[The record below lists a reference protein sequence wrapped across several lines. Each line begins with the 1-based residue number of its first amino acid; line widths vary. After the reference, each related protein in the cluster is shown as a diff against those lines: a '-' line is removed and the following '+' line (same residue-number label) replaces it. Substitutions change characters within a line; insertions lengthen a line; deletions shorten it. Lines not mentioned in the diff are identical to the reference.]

1 MLSEE
6 RQIMK
11 KLFFALFSLL
21 LLNQFSAQE
30 TLIDTVLIDNQY
42 RKASKTVKIENI
54 NSDKI
59 LQNST
64 SLSDLL
70 RFQSNIYIKENGRGA
85 TSSPSFRGTTAQ
97 QTAFVWNGINI
108 NSVFL
113 GQGDINTLSPLSY
126 ENVGVKYGGGSV
138 VYGSGAIGGSVHLN
152 NTLDFNKGFHGSLF
166 SEYASFGTLNS
177 FIKTKFSNEKL
188 SFNFSANHSKSDND
202 YEVAEKKFINR
213 NGEYQNTGFNLGLAY
228 KINENNEFYW
238 QTQHY
243 DSYQNYPI
251 FDENQTK
258 TKYLVQ
264 TFRSLAGWK
273 LHSNKIKNDLKLV
286 YLEDNF
292 QYFGD
297 IDKAKSSGG
306 IGKQYII
313 RNDLDYFVLNRSSFN
328 LISEYQYNQGEGYQS
343 GIQNPKRNQVNLS
356 LLYRNGNQEK
366 FYWEL
371 GAKYDF
377 VEGYESPFLFSASGK
392 YKVNDWYQTS
402 INISRNFKA
411 PTFNDL
417 FWMPGGN
424 PDLKA
429 ETSYQAEMSHYFSY
443 QNFKLGITPY
453 YIKMKDMIQWVP
465 VTPAIWS
472 PINVDKVDFYGLET
486 ELSFKKNWTNQKLSS
501 QISYSYTKAIDQET
515 EKQLS
520 YVPIHQINFNTNYQY
535 KIIGLFF
542 QALYNSKRFT
552 NNTESTSLENFLVL
566 NAGININ
573 PIKNIQI
580 GFKVNN
586 IANQIYETVNYYF
599 MPKRNYA
606 VNLTLKF

>member
-1 MLSEE
+1 
-6 RQIMK
+6 MK
-11 KLFFALFSLL
+11 RLFTLFSLVIL
-21 LLNQFSAQE
+21 HQFSAQE
-30 TLIDTVLIDNQY
+30 SLIDTVFIDNQFN
-42 RKASKTVKIENI
+42 KAGKTAKISRI
-54 NSDKI
+54 NSEQI
-59 LQNST
+59 LENST

-85 TSSPSFRGTTAQ
+85 TSSPSFRGTGAQ
-97 QTAFVWNGINI
+97 RTAFVWNGINV
-108 NSVFL
+108 NSIFL
-113 GQGDINTLSPLSY
+113 GQGDINNLNLLSY
-126 ENVGVKYGGGSV
+126 ENVGIKFGGGSV
-138 VYGSGAIGGSVHLN
+138 IYGSGAIGGSVHLN
-152 NTLDFNKGFHGSLF
+152 NTLDFDKVFHGSLF

-188 SFNFSANHSKSDND
+188 SFSFSANHSKSDND

-213 NGEYQNTGFNLGLAY
+213 NGAYQNTGFNLGLAY

-243 DSYQNYPI
+243 DSNQHYPI

-273 LHSNKIKNDLKLV
+273 SHSNKIKNDLKLV

-297 IDKAKSSGG
+297 INKAKSSGG
-306 IGKQYII
+306 IGKQYIV
-313 RNDLDYFVLNRSSFN
+313 RNDLDYFVSNKSSFN

-356 LLYRNGNQEK
+356 LLYRNEQLAK

-417 FWMPGGN
+417 FWTPGGN
-424 PDLKA
+424 PDLRA

-486 ELSFKKNWTNQKLSS
+486 ELSFNKNWTNQKLNS

-515 EKQLS
+515 KNQLS

-535 KIIGLFF
+535 KIVGLFF

-552 NNTESTSLENFLVL
+552 NNTESNFLKDFLVL
-566 NAGININ
+566 NAGVNIN
-573 PIKNIQI
+573 PMKNIVV

>member
-1 MLSEE
+1 
-6 RQIMK
+6 MK
-11 KLFFALFSLL
+11 RLFTLFSLVIL
-21 LLNQFSAQE
+21 HQFSAQE
-30 TLIDTVLIDNQY
+30 SLIDTVFIDNQFN
-42 RKASKTVKIENI
+42 KVGKTAKISRI
-54 NSDKI
+54 NSDQI
-59 LQNST
+59 LENST

-85 TSSPSFRGTTAQ
+85 TSSPSFRGTGAQ
-97 QTAFVWNGINI
+97 RTAFVWNGINV
-108 NSVFL
+108 NSIFL
-113 GQGDINTLSPLSY
+113 GQGDINNLNLLSY
-126 ENVGVKYGGGSV
+126 ENVGIKFGGGSV
-138 VYGSGAIGGSVHLN
+138 IYGSGAIGGSVHLN
-152 NTLDFNKGFHGSLF
+152 NTLDFDQGFHGSLF
-166 SEYASFGTLNS
+166 SEYGSFGTLNS
-177 FIKTKFSNEKL
+177 LIKTKFSNDKL
-188 SFNFSANHSKSDND
+188 SFSFSANHSKSDND
-202 YEVAEKKFINR
+202 YEVAEKNFINR
-213 NGEYQNTGFNLGLAY
+213 NGDYQNTGFNLGLAY

-243 DSYQNYPI
+243 DSDQHYPI

-273 LHSNKIKNDLKLV
+273 LHSKKIKNDLKLV

-297 IDKAKSSGG
+297 INKAKSSGG
-306 IGKQYII
+306 IGKQYIV
-313 RNDLDYFVLNRSSFN
+313 RNDLDYFVSNKSSFN

-343 GIQNPKRNQVNLS
+343 GIIDPKRNQVNLS
-356 LLYRNGNQEK
+356 LLYRNEQLAK

-377 VEGYESPFLFSASGK
+377 VEGYESPLLFSASGK

-402 INISRNFKA
+402 INLSRNFKA

-424 PDLKA
+424 PDLRA

-465 VTPAIWS
+465 MTSAIWS

-486 ELSFKKNWTNQKLSS
+486 EISFNKNWTNQKLHS

-515 EKQLS
+515 KNQLS
-520 YVPIHQINFNTNYQY
+520 YVPIHQINYNTNYQY
-535 KIIGLFF
+535 KIVGFFF

-552 NNTESTSLENFLVL
+552 NNTESNFLKDFLVL

-573 PIKNIQI
+573 PIKNIQV

-606 VNLTLKF
+606 VNLKLNF

>member
-1 MLSEE
+1 MPSEE
-6 RQIMK
+6 RQIVMK
-11 KLFFALFSLL
+11 RLFTLFSLVIL
-21 LLNQFSAQE
+21 HQFSAQE
-30 TLIDTVLIDNQY
+30 SLIDTVFIDNQFN
-42 RKASKTVKIENI
+42 KAGKTAKISRI
-54 NSDKI
+54 NSEQI
-59 LQNST
+59 LENST

-85 TSSPSFRGTTAQ
+85 TSSPSFRGTGAQ
-97 QTAFVWNGINI
+97 RTAFVWNGINV
-108 NSVFL
+108 NSIFL
-113 GQGDINTLSPLSY
+113 GQGDINNLNLLSY
-126 ENVGVKYGGGSV
+126 ENVGIKFGGGSV
-138 VYGSGAIGGSVHLN
+138 IYGSGAIGGSVHLN

-166 SEYASFGTLNS
+166 SEFGSFGMLNS
-177 FIKTKFSNEKL
+177 FIKTKFSNDKL
-188 SFNFSANHSKSDND
+188 SFSFSANHSKSDNE

-213 NGEYQNTGFNLGLAY
+213 NGAYQNTGFNLGLAY

-243 DSYQNYPI
+243 DSNQHYPI

-273 LHSNKIKNDLKLV
+273 SHSNKIKNDLKLV

-297 IDKAKSSGG
+297 INKAKSSGG
-306 IGKQYII
+306 IGKQYIV
-313 RNDLDYFVLNRSSFN
+313 RNDLDYFVSNKSSFN

-356 LLYRNGNQEK
+356 LLYRNEQLAK

-417 FWMPGGN
+417 YWTPGGN

-429 ETSYQAEMSHYFSY
+429 ETSYQAEMSHYFRY

-486 ELSFKKNWTNQKLSS
+486 ELSFNKNWTNQKLNS

-515 EKQLS
+515 KNQLS

-535 KIIGLFF
+535 KIVGLFF

-552 NNTESTSLENFLVL
+552 NNTESNFLEDFLVL

-573 PIKNIQI
+573 PIKNIQV

-606 VNLTLKF
+606 VNLTIKF

>member
-1 MLSEE
+1 
-6 RQIMK
+6 MK
-11 KLFFALFSLL
+11 RLFTLFSLVIL
-21 LLNQFSAQE
+21 HQFSAQE
-30 TLIDTVLIDNQY
+30 SLIDTVFIDNQFN
-42 RKASKTVKIENI
+42 KAGKTAKISRI
-54 NSDKI
+54 NSEQI
-59 LQNST
+59 LENST
-64 SLSDLL
+64 LFFDFL

-85 TSSPSFRGTTAQ
+85 TSSPSFRGTGAQ
-97 QTAFVWNGINI
+97 RTAFVWNGINV
-108 NSVFL
+108 NSIFL
-113 GQGDINTLSPLSY
+113 GQGDINNLNLLSY
-126 ENVGVKYGGGSV
+126 ENVGIKFGGGSV
-138 VYGSGAIGGSVHLN
+138 IYGSGAIGGSVHLN
-152 NTLDFNKGFHGSLF
+152 NTLDFDKGFHGSLF

-188 SFNFSANHSKSDND
+188 SFSFSANHSKSDND

-243 DSYQNYPI
+243 DSNQHYPI

-273 LHSNKIKNDLKLV
+273 LNSNKIKNDLKLV

-297 IDKAKSSGG
+297 ITKAKSSGG
-306 IGKQYII
+306 TGKQYIV
-313 RNDLDYFVLNRSSFN
+313 RNDLDYFLSNKSSLN

-356 LLYRNGNQEK
+356 LLYRNEQLAK

-392 YKVNDWYQTS
+392 YKVNDLYQTS
-402 INISRNFKA
+402 VNISRNFKA

-417 FWMPGGN
+417 FWTPGGN
-424 PDLKA
+424 PDLTA

-472 PINVDKVDFYGLET
+472 PINVDKVNFYGLEA
-486 ELSFKKNWTNQKLSS
+486 ELSFRKNWTNQKLKS

-515 EKQLS
+515 KNQLS
-520 YVPIHQINFNTNYQY
+520 YVPAHQVNFNTNYQY
-535 KIIGLFF
+535 KIVGLFF

-552 NNTESTSLENFLVL
+552 DNFENNFLKDFLVL
-566 NAGININ
+566 NAGVHIN
-573 PIKNIQI
+573 PIKNIQV

-606 VNLTLKF
+606 INLKLNF

>member
-1 MLSEE
+1 M
-6 RQIMK
+6 MK
-11 KLFFALFSLL
+11 RLFIFFFISI
-21 LLNQFSAQE
+21 LNQFSAQE
-30 TLIDTVLIDNQY
+30 ALIDTVFIDNQFN
-42 RKASKTVKIENI
+42 KVGKTAKISNLNSEQILENP
-54 NSDKI
+54 
-59 LQNST
+59 T

-85 TSSPSFRGTTAQ
+85 TSSPSFRGTGAQ
-97 QTAFVWNGINI
+97 RTAFVWNGINV
-108 NSVFL
+108 NSIFL
-113 GQGDINTLSPLSY
+113 GQGDINNLNLLSY
-126 ENVGVKYGGGSV
+126 ENIGIKFGGGSV
-138 VYGSGAIGGSVHLN
+138 IYGSGAIGGSIHLN

-166 SEYASFGTLNS
+166 SEYGSFETLNS
-177 FIKTKFSNEKL
+177 TITAKYSNEKL
-188 SFNFSANHSKSDND
+188 SFSFSANHSKSDND

-228 KINENNEFYW
+228 KINNNNEFYW
-238 QTQHY
+238 QSQHY
-243 DSYQNYPI
+243 ESNQHYPI

-273 LHSNKIKNDLKLV
+273 LNSSKVKNDLKLV

-297 IDKAKSSGG
+297 INKAKSSGG
-306 IGKQYII
+306 IGKQYIV
-313 RNDLDYFVLNRSSFN
+313 RNDLDYFVSNKSSFN

-356 LLYRNGNQEK
+356 LLYRDENIEK

-392 YKVNDWYQTS
+392 YKINNWYQTS
-402 INISRNFKA
+402 INISRNFRA

-417 FWMPGGN
+417 FWMPGVN
-424 PDLKA
+424 PDLRA

-443 QNFKLGITPY
+443 KNFKLGITPY
-453 YIKMKDMIQWVP
+453 YIKMKDMIQWIP
-465 VTPAIWS
+465 MTSAIWS
-472 PINVDKVDFYGLET
+472 PVNVAKVDAYGLET
-486 ELSFKKNWTNQKLSS
+486 ELSFLKKWKNHQFKS
-501 QISYSYTKAIDQET
+501 QFSYSHTKSINLET
-515 EKQLS
+515 KNQLS
-520 YVPIHQINFNTNYQY
+520 YVPLHQINFNTDYQY
-535 KIIGLFF
+535 KIFGLFF

-552 NNTESTSLENFLVL
+552 DDDASKFLEDYLVL
-566 NAGININ
+566 NAGISIN
-573 PIKNIQI
+573 PIKNIEI

-586 IANQIYETVNYYF
+586 VTNQIYETVNYYF

-606 VNLTLKF
+606 VSLRLNF

>member
-1 MLSEE
+1 
-6 RQIMK
+6 MK
-11 KLFFALFSLL
+11 PLFTLFSLL
-21 LLNQFSAQE
+21 ILHQFSAQE
-30 TLIDTVLIDNQY
+30 SLIDTVFIDNQFN
-42 RKASKTVKIENI
+42 KTGKTAKISRI
-54 NSDKI
+54 NSEQI
-59 LQNST
+59 LENST
-64 SLSDLL
+64 SLSDVL

-85 TSSPSFRGTTAQ
+85 TSSPSFRGTGAQ
-97 QTAFVWNGINI
+97 RTAFVWNGINV
-108 NSVFL
+108 NSIFL
-113 GQGDINTLSPLSY
+113 GQGDINNLNLLSY
-126 ENVGVKYGGGSV
+126 ENVGIKFGGGSV
-138 VYGSGAIGGSVHLN
+138 IYGSGAIGGSVHLN
-152 NTLDFNKGFHGSLF
+152 NTLDFDKGVHGSLF
-166 SEYASFGTLNS
+166 SEYGSFGTLNS

-188 SFNFSANHSKSDND
+188 SFSFSANHSKSDND
-202 YEVAEKKFINR
+202 YEVPEKKFINR
-213 NGEYQNTGFNLGLAY
+213 NGQYQNTGFNLGLAY
-228 KINENNEFYW
+228 KITENNEFYW

-243 DSYQNYPI
+243 DSDQHYPI

-258 TKYLVQ
+258 PKYLVQ

-273 LHSNKIKNDLKLV
+273 SHSNKLKNDLKLV

-297 IDKAKSSGG
+297 INKAKSSGG
-306 IGKQYII
+306 TGKQYIV
-313 RNDLDYFVLNRSSFN
+313 RNDLDYFVSNKSSFN

-356 LLYRNGNQEK
+356 LLYSNKKLAK

-371 GAKYDF
+371 GGKYDF

-392 YKVNDWYQTS
+392 YKVSDWYQTS

-417 FWMPGGN
+417 FWTPGGN
-424 PDLKA
+424 PDLRA

-453 YIKMKDMIQWVP
+453 FIKMKDMIQWVP
-465 VTPAIWS
+465 MTPAVWS

-486 ELSFKKNWTNQKLSS
+486 ELSFNKNWTNQKLNS

-515 EKQLS
+515 KNQLS

-535 KIIGLFF
+535 KIFGIFF

-552 NNTESTSLENFLVL
+552 NNTESNSLEDFLVL
-566 NAGININ
+566 NAGINFN
-573 PIKNIQI
+573 PIKNIQV

>member
-1 MLSEE
+1 M
-6 RQIMK
+6 MK
-11 KLFFALFSLL
+11 RLFTLFSLVIL
-21 LLNQFSAQE
+21 HQYSAQE
-30 TLIDTVLIDNQY
+30 TLIDTVFIDNQF
-42 RKASKTVKIENI
+42 SKVGKTAKISQI
-54 NSDKI
+54 NSEQI
-59 LQNST
+59 LENST

-85 TSSPSFRGTTAQ
+85 TSSPSFRGTGAQ
-97 QTAFVWNGINI
+97 RTAFVWNGINV
-108 NSVFL
+108 NSIFL
-113 GQGDINTLSPLSY
+113 GQGDINNLNLLSY
-126 ENVGVKYGGGSV
+126 ENVGIKFGGGSV
-138 VYGSGAIGGSVHLN
+138 IYGSGAIGGSVHLN

-166 SEYASFGTLNS
+166 LEYASFGTLNS

-188 SFNFSANHSKSDND
+188 SFSFSANHSKSDND

-243 DSYQNYPI
+243 DSNQHYPI

-273 LHSNKIKNDLKLV
+273 LNSNKIKNDLKLV

-297 IDKAKSSGG
+297 ITKAKSSGG
-306 IGKQYII
+306 TGKQYIV
-313 RNDLDYFVLNRSSFN
+313 RNDLDYFLSNKSSLN

-356 LLYRNGNQEK
+356 LLYRNEQLAK

-392 YKVNDWYQTS
+392 YKVNDLYQTS
-402 INISRNFKA
+402 VNISRNFKA

-417 FWMPGGN
+417 FWTPGGN
-424 PDLKA
+424 PDLTA

-443 QNFKLGITPY
+443 QNFKLEITPY

-472 PINVDKVDFYGLET
+472 PINVDKVNFYGLEA
-486 ELSFKKNWTNQKLSS
+486 ELSFRKNWTNQKLKS

-515 EKQLS
+515 KNQLS
-520 YVPIHQINFNTNYQY
+520 YVPAHQVNFNTNYQY
-535 KIIGLFF
+535 KIVGLFF

-552 NNTESTSLENFLVL
+552 DNFENNFLKDFLVL
-566 NAGININ
+566 NAGLHIN
-573 PIKNIQI
+573 PIKNIQV

-606 VNLTLKF
+606 INLKLNF